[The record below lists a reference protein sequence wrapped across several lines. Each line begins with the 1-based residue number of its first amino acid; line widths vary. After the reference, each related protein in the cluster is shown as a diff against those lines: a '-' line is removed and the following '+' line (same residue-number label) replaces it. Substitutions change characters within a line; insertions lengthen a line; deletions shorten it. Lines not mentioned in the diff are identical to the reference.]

1 MNNCNFTADILVT
14 VTTLVQTI
22 ANCVFLIH
30 CTTVDLDIQSLTKGN
45 HLITN
50 SVATTCMHTDKY
62 TVVRRFLSKNT
73 PFLQLK
79 ASVFALATPM
89 YI

>member
-14 VTTLVQTI
+14 VTILVQTI
-22 ANCVFLIH
+22 AKLCFFNL
-30 CTTVDLDIQSLTKGN
+30 L
-45 HLITN
+45 
-50 SVATTCMHTDKY
+50 Y
-62 TVVRRFLSKNT
+62 LSKNT

-79 ASVFALATPM
+79 ASVFALATPL